1 MNNQEEVNLVHLIKV
16 IWEGKYIISLI
27 TLTAC
32 IIAVAYSLSL
42 SNIYTSEATLSP
54 VSLEGE
60 GSSGMSSQLGS
71 LAGLAGVSLGAS
83 PGGSQVIIG
92 MEVMQSRRF
101 FNLIASK
108 YEVIKPLMAAIN
120 WDGNSNILIYDEDIY
135 DVTKDKWVRAPAPPL
150 KAEPSMQEAYRE
162 FSSIFSISQDNKTGI
177 ITLKIK
183 SYSPYIAK
191 EWLDWIILEINNLSR
206 NDDMAQ
212 AEKSIEYLKDEISQ
226 TNLFEIK
233 EGISELIQ
241 SQIEKI
247 MLAKVTPEYLFK
259 IIDPP
264 YVPEVK
270 SEPSRALIC
279 VLGFLL
285 GLFVGILFVIL
296 RYFFYD
302 ASVHKTNQ
310 RSF

>member
-1 MNNQEEVNLVHLIKV
+1 
-16 IWEGKYIISLI
+16 
-27 TLTAC
+27 
-32 IIAVAYSLSL
+32 
-42 SNIYTSEATLSP
+42 
-54 VSLEGE
+54 
-60 GSSGMSSQLGS
+60 
-71 LAGLAGVSLGAS
+71 
-83 PGGSQVIIG
+83 
-92 MEVMQSRRF
+92 
-101 FNLIASK
+101 
-108 YEVIKPLMAAIN
+108 
-120 WDGNSNILIYDEDIY
+120 
-135 DVTKDKWVRAPAPPL
+135 
-150 KAEPSMQEAYRE
+150 
-162 FSSIFSISQDNKTGI
+162 
-177 ITLKIK
+177 LKIK